1 MTEESGLRAREAA
14 ERVYRAESRRV
25 FATLTAGLRGI
36 EEKLPLPPE
45 FKGNA
50 YESDVQ
56 RFPHALR
63 DAIGGMENGSMARPA
78 FGDDVIDHYLNYA
91 RTEQGLFD
99 KVVTGYERERLFER
113 G

>member
-1 MTEESGLRAREAA
+1 M
-14 ERVYRAESRRV
+14 
-25 FATLTAGLRGI
+25 

-50 YESDVQ
+50 YESKVQ

-63 DAIGGMENGSMARPA
+63 DAIDCLDRGTMARDA
-78 FGDDVIDHYLNYA
+78 LGADVVDHYLTYA
-91 RTEQGLFD
+91 RTEQALFD
-99 KVVTGYERERLFER
+99 KVVTTYERERLFER